1 MRLFAPPLYKVRKIP
16 FKEIANASLNLEISK
31 EMMEKYEIL
40 QQDNSLFR
48 QIRLVTGK
56 NNKFNPYLI
65 FVECSG
71 HNSREEQF
79 SDMIL
84 NGFKLN
90 GKLYVI
96 SERSAS
102 MTRNSMLSFIDA
114 SIAEEIDERI
124 SMGLDFSDKT
134 TVLSKYYAYRG
145 LMLSSCHC
153 LENWI
158 PKIIII
164 PDYYRVI
171 PNQTIKY
178 VYDKETTF
186 IDKSDKLRNWTQ
198 KDITQGIRDI
208 TINCFD
214 GCGIHHPA
222 ITEKVKQMLNSKTD
236 PTSILWRMPM
246 TKGVTHEVDYVQFY
260 KDRGIESIKDIWGH
274 EHSVLPDSTP
284 MIIMCESMYKGY
296 KYFNKTNTYADWM
309 EYWSQFNKYDHCVG
323 IAKWNFSIEE
333 EPVYTRA
340 NYQILQDLKLPYEQF
355 ERLADYSIHWIEKII
370 DGDMFYTYCFLGLLM
385 DRHKPIN
392 EYGKAILKNPEM
404 LKEKGVRDYIVS
416 LIQKHIDELK
426 CGKLFV
432 KGCFKFLCPDL
443 IMLMEHAA
451 GIETNGFL
459 NNDEFYCRDYQGEII
474 GERVIE
480 RNPHICHSEHAIL
493 TGVKNEKYTNY
504 FKRLVNVAMV
514 NSKSIIMQRLQGAD
528 VDKFVPL
535 YSNI

>member
-16 FKEIANASLNLEISK
+16 FKEIASASLNLEISK

-48 QIRLVTGK
+48 QIRLATGR

-71 HNSREEQF
+71 HNTRQEQF

-84 NGFKLN
+84 NGFNLN
-90 GKLYVI
+90 GKHFVV

-102 MTRNSMLSFIDA
+102 MTRNSMLSFIDE
-114 SIAEEIDERI
+114 SIADEIDKRI
-124 SMGLDFSDKT
+124 SMGLDFSNKT

-153 LENWI
+153 LEGWI

-178 VYDKETTF
+178 LYDKETQF
-186 IDKSDKLRNWTQ
+186 IDKEGNLRDWTQ
-198 KDITQGIRDI
+198 KDIAIGNRDI
-208 TINCFD
+208 EINCFD
-214 GCGIHHPA
+214 GCGIHHPY
-222 ITEKVKQMLNSKTD
+222 ITTKVKGMLNSKTD
-236 PTSILWRMPM
+236 PTSMILRLPYI
-246 TKGVTHEVDYVQFY
+246 KGMSHEVDYVQFY
-260 KDRGIESIKDIWGH
+260 ADRGITSIKDIWGH
-274 EHSVLPDSTP
+274 EHSVLADATP
-284 MIIMCESMYKGY
+284 MIIMPESMYKGY
-296 KYFNKTNTYADWM
+296 KYFKKTGTYADWL
-309 EYWSQFNKYDHCVG
+309 EYWSQFNRYDHCIG

-340 NYQILQDLKLPYEQF
+340 NYQILQDLKLEYEQF
-355 ERLADYSIHWIEKII
+355 NTLADYSIEWIEKII

-404 LKEKGVRDYIVS
+404 LKEKGVRDYIIS
-416 LIQKHIDELK
+416 LIKKYIDDLK

-432 KGCFKFLCPDL
+432 KGCFKFLVPDL
-443 IMLMEHAA
+443 IMFMEHAA
-451 GIETNGFL
+451 GLETGGFL
-459 NNDEFYCRDYQGEII
+459 NEDEFCGYDYQGWIV

-493 TGVKNEKYTNY
+493 KGVKQLEYSKYFN
-504 FKRLVNVAMV
+504 KLVNICMV
-514 NSKSIIMQRLQGAD
+514 NSKSIIMQKLQGAD